1 MEWSVQ
7 DLQGMRPEERKA
19 LLHAL
24 SELSREDPLEDP
36 VNLRRRRIVMIL
48 ILGCCGWLIPW
59 TFFLACTLPRR
70 HTAEMWSP
78 TWIGFDVALLMTLT
92 VTLLAIWRRLQV
104 TIIGVIITGTL
115 LTCDAW
121 FDVLLSW
128 GSKEFALS
136 VATALLGELP
146 LAGLC
151 FFGARRLVRLTV
163 HAVWVR
169 GGFGDAEPPLSHMR
183 LFTLSAPDRHGE
195 TTVDAQAPSQERPN
209 AR

>member
-1 MEWSVQ
+1 ME
-7 DLQGMRPEERKA
+7 DLQGMRPEERTA

-36 VNLRRRRIVMIL
+36 VNLRRRQIVMIL
-48 ILGCCGWLIPW
+48 ILGCCAWLIPW
-59 TFFLACTLPRR
+59 TFFLAFELPRH
-70 HTAEMWSP
+70 HTAELWSV
-78 TWIGFDVALLMTLT
+78 TWAGFDVALLMTLT
-92 VTLLAIWRRLQV
+92 ATLLAIWRRLQV
-104 TIIGVIITGTL
+104 AIIGVIITGTL

-151 FFGARRLVRLTV
+151 FFAARRLVRLTV
-163 HAVWVR
+163 HAVWAR
-169 GGFGDAEPPLSHMR
+169 GGFGDGEPPLIHLR
-183 LFTLSAPDRHGE
+183 LFTLSAPDRRGE
-195 TTVDAQAPSQERPN
+195 TAGGAQVPSQGRPN